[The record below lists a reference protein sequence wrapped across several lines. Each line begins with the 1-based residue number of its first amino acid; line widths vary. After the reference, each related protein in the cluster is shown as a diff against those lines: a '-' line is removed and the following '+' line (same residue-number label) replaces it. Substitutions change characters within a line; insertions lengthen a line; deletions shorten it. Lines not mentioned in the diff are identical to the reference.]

1 MNEPNV
7 DLTPAITALQATI
20 QSLKQQRD
28 SALKPYRDSL
38 DALRKQ
44 NTVCE
49 RCHGE
54 KYVLRPRAC
63 AEDDLDPDDPRDRIK
78 CPECNGTGVVPG
90 QEGKTELNILPAIES
105 LKNHVNKL
113 EGDYDKKISQYKE
126 ALNKIY
132 GADDTC
138 PVCEG
143 KGKVLIGTTHGFI
156 PNPDNPNDWKRC
168 LKCNGTGKVRP
179 EKRCDTHDGH
189 SFVKG

>member
-1 MNEPNV
+1 MTEPNI
-7 DLTPAITALQATI
+7 DLTPAITALRANI

-28 SALKPYRDSL
+28 SALKPYKDSL

-54 KYVLRPRAC
+54 KSVLRPRAC

-78 CPECNGTGVVPG
+78 CPNCKGTGIAPG
-90 QEGKTELNILPAIES
+90 QEGKPTLDILPAIES
-105 LKNHVNKL
+105 LRNYVNKL
-113 EGDYDKKISQYKE
+113 EGDYDAKINQCKD

-132 GADDTC
+132 GANDTC
-138 PVCEG
+138 PVCKG
-143 KGKVLIGTTHGFI
+143 KGKVLIGTTRGFT

-168 LKCNGTGKVRP
+168 LKCDGMGKVRP

-189 SFVKG
+189 SFVKR